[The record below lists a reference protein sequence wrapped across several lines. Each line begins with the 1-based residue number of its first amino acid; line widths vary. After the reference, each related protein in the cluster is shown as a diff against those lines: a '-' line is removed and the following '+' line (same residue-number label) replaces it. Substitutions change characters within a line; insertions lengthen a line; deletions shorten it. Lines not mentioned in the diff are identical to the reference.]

1 MKRCAA
7 LLALTLT
14 APVGI
19 SMLTPAPLLAQKEPV
34 TDLSTTKATATAEQL
49 LTALEQRRG
58 DVIHASLSPA
68 VKGSLSPQQ
77 VQDRL
82 NQLPAILSSRIVLVA
97 SGYRTTTV
105 DALLKTARGEEDLLL
120 VLDDDGKL
128 LAWKWVDAVQ
138 PIERTALDFAADL
151 AAGRWLA
158 ARSKLSLDLQEDL
171 APDDLRRKWLKLSSV
186 AGGFRQLKDAVI
198 ASQGGDQQLVLVSI
212 EFGNAT
218 SNLFVIFDERGQIIN
233 VDISRD
239 FV

>member
-19 SMLTPAPLLAQKEPV
+19 SMLTPAPLLAQKAPV
-34 TDLSTTKATATAEQL
+34 TDRSTTKATATADQL

>member
-19 SMLTPAPLLAQKEPV
+19 SMLSPAPLLAHKAPV
-34 TDLSTTKATATAEQL
+34 TDLSTTKATATADQL

-105 DALLKTARGEEDLLL
+105 DALLKTARSEEDLLL

>member
-19 SMLTPAPLLAQKEPV
+19 SMLTPAPLLAQKAPV

-105 DALLKTARGEEDLLL
+105 DALLKTTRGEEDLLL

>member
-1 MKRCAA
+1 
-7 LLALTLT
+7 
-14 APVGI
+14 
-19 SMLTPAPLLAQKEPV
+19 MLTPAPLLAQKAPV

-120 VLDDDGKL
+120 
-128 LAWKWVDAVQ
+128 
-138 PIERTALDFAADL
+138 
-151 AAGRWLA
+151 
-158 ARSKLSLDLQEDL
+158 
-171 APDDLRRKWLKLSSV
+171 KLSSV

>member
-19 SMLTPAPLLAQKEPV
+19 SMLTPAPLLAQKAPV

-68 VKGSLSPQQ
+68 LKGSLSPQQ

>member
-1 MKRCAA
+1 
-7 LLALTLT
+7 
-14 APVGI
+14 
-19 SMLTPAPLLAQKEPV
+19 MLTPAPLLAQKAPV

-49 LTALEQRRG
+49 LPALEQRRG
-58 DVIHASLSPA
+58 DVIHASLSAA

>member
-19 SMLTPAPLLAQKEPV
+19 SMLTPAPLLAQKAPV

-58 DVIHASLSPA
+58 DVIHSSLSPA

-105 DALLKTARGEEDLLL
+105 DALLETARGEEDLLL

>member
-19 SMLTPAPLLAQKEPV
+19 SMLTPAPLLAQKAPV

-49 LTALEQRRG
+49 LTALEERRG

-212 EFGNAT
+212 DFGNAT

>member
-19 SMLTPAPLLAQKEPV
+19 SMLTPAPLLAQKAPV
-34 TDLSTTKATATAEQL
+34 TDLSTTKATATADQL

-105 DALLKTARGEEDLLL
+105 DALLKTARSEEDLLL

-218 SNLFVIFDERGQIIN
+218 SNVFVIFDERGQIIN

>member
-1 MKRCAA
+1 VKRCAA

-19 SMLTPAPLLAQKEPV
+19 SMLTPAPLLAQKAPV
-34 TDLSTTKATATAEQL
+34 TDLSTTKATATADQL

>member
-1 MKRCAA
+1 MCC
-7 LLALTLT
+7 
-14 APVGI
+14 
-19 SMLTPAPLLAQKEPV
+19 PAGPDPDSTRGDFDADPRSASGPEAPV

-77 VQDRL
+77 VQDGL

-105 DALLKTARGEEDLLL
+105 DALLKTSRGEEDLLL

>member
-14 APVGI
+14 APVGV
-19 SMLTPAPLLAQKEPV
+19 SMLTPAPLLAQKAPV

-77 VQDRL
+77 VQERL

>member
-19 SMLTPAPLLAQKEPV
+19 SMLTPAPLLAQKAPV
-34 TDLSTTKATATAEQL
+34 TDLSTTKATATADQL

-105 DALLKTARGEEDLLL
+105 DALLETARGEEDLLL

>member
-19 SMLTPAPLLAQKEPV
+19 SMLTPAPLLAQKAPV

-58 DVIHASLSPA
+58 DVIHASLSQA

>member
-19 SMLTPAPLLAQKEPV
+19 SMLTPAPLLAQKAPV

-68 VKGSLSPQQ
+68 VKGILTPQQ

>member
-19 SMLTPAPLLAQKEPV
+19 SMLTPAPLLAQKAPV
-34 TDLSTTKATATAEQL
+34 TDLSTTKATATADQL

-218 SNLFVIFDERGQIIN
+218 SNLFVIIDERGQIIN
-233 VDISRD
+233 FDISGD

>member
-19 SMLTPAPLLAQKEPV
+19 SMLTPAPLLAQKAPV
-34 TDLSTTKATATAEQL
+34 TDLSTTKATATADQL

>member
-19 SMLTPAPLLAQKEPV
+19 SMLTPAPLLAQKAPV

-77 VQDRL
+77 VQNRL

>member
-19 SMLTPAPLLAQKEPV
+19 SMLTPAPLLAQKAPV
-34 TDLSTTKATATAEQL
+34 TDLSTTKATATADQL

-171 APDDLRRKWLKLSSV
+171 APVDLRRKWLKLSSV

>member
-19 SMLTPAPLLAQKEPV
+19 STLTPAPLLAQKAPV
-34 TDLSTTKATATAEQL
+34 TDLSTTKATATADQL

>member
-19 SMLTPAPLLAQKEPV
+19 SMLTPAPLLAQKAPV

-198 ASQGGDQQLVLVSI
+198 ASQGGDQQLVLISI

>member
-1 MKRCAA
+1 M
-7 LLALTLT
+7 
-14 APVGI
+14 
-19 SMLTPAPLLAQKEPV
+19 
-34 TDLSTTKATATAEQL
+34 
-49 LTALEQRRG
+49 
-58 DVIHASLSPA
+58 
-68 VKGSLSPQQ
+68 KGSLSPQQ

-82 NQLPAILSSRIVLVA
+82 NQIPAILSSRIVLVA

-128 LAWKWVDAVQ
+128 LAWKWFDAVQ